1 MGLPLSLVETGLSF
15 LANAGLFYV
24 NALYFMPK
32 LYARRYYLTYFT
44 VVLAL
49 MVGFTL
55 IRYVLSMY
63 ILPPLLDVP
72 MTPIRSYK
80 IFWGQTIYRGM
91 YFLLPSI
98 GYWFARNAIR
108 LEKQKREQEH
118 DLRVAERNLMEANL
132 AFLKN
137 QINPH
142 FLFNSLNF
150 LYAQVY
156 PYSEETAKGI
166 LLLSDIMRY
175 ALKEDD
181 NNGKVMLEKEVQHLH
196 NYIAINQL
204 RFNQRLQIQF
214 EISGSLQ
221 FMMILPLVLIT
232 FVENCFKHGEL
243 SDPQNPLLIQITT
256 VNNQLTFRTRNKK
269 RDGPKEKSTGIGLD
283 NTQRRLDMVYP
294 ERYVLTVNDE
304 QDYYTCTLII
314 EL

>member
-1 MGLPLSLVETGLSF
+1 
-15 LANAGLFYV
+15 
-24 NALYFMPK
+24 
-32 LYARRYYLTYFT
+32 
-44 VVLAL
+44 
-49 MVGFTL
+49 
-55 IRYVLSMY
+55 
-63 ILPPLLDVP
+63 
-72 MTPIRSYK
+72 
-80 IFWGQTIYRGM
+80 M